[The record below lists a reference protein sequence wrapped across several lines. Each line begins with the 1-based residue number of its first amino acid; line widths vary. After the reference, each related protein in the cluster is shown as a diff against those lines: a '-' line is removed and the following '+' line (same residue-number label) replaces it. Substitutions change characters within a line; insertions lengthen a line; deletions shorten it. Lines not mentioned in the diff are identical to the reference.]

1 MAALPALRVLVCAGI
16 SLRQS
21 RSDRQL
27 VYASCSWVIDGR
39 GSVLVPRSFLVL
51 VVLPFCRRPGCSGVN
66 LECIQYGCPWLG
78 VDAGLSII

>member
-1 MAALPALRVLVCAGI
+1 MFGHLINLDMCSGI

-39 GSVLVPRSFLVL
+39 GLVLVPLSFLVL
-51 VVLPFCRRPGCSGVN
+51 VVLPFCGWPGCFGVN
-66 LECIQYGCPWLG
+66 LECIQCGCPWLG